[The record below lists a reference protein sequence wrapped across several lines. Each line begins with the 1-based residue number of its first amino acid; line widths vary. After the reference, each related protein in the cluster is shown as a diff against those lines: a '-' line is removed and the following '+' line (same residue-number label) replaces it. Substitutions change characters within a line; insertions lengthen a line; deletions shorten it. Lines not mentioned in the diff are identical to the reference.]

1 MEERIESLLRIL
13 RDSRGPVKG
22 EVLASALGVSRQ
34 SVVGYV
40 SVLRERGFRVV
51 STRDGYLLEG
61 DEGVVRRVL
70 AFRHTREEIA
80 EELLALVRAGVR
92 VVDVMVEHPVYGE
105 LKGRIDVSS
114 EEEVFKFLSL
124 LISSGAAPLLEL
136 SGGIHL
142 HTLEAKDEETMER
155 AIEGVRKFL
164 VLEEVRR

>member
-1 MEERIESLLRIL
+1 MEDRIESLLRIL

-40 SVLRERGFRVV
+40 SLLRERGFRVV

-61 DEGVVRRVL
+61 DDGVIRRVL
-70 AFRHTREEIA
+70 AFKHTREEIA
-80 EELLALVRAGVR
+80 EELLSLVRAGAR

-105 LKGRIDVSS
+105 LRGRIDVSS
-114 EEEVFKFLSL
+114 EEEVLKFLSL
-124 LISSGAAPLLEL
+124 LVGSGAVPLLEL

-142 HTLEAKDEETMER
+142 HTIEARDEATMER
-155 AIEGVRKFL
+155 ALESVRKFL